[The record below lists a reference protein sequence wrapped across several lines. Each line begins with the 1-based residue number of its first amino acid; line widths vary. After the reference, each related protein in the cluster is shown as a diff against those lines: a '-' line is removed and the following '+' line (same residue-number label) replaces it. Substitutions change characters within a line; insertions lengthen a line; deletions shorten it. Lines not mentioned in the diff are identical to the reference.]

1 MHPEKILY
9 IQTIKRIKQHAWQ
22 NEDHELNIWLLNATA
37 MDRPAKLRRLHEF
50 RHKVPFV
57 SKSALE
63 GVLKTVQ
70 DEGLPELISTKN
82 MREANSALFD
92 QCSQSGPL
100 LFKQP
105 LTTIEGNQQ
114 SILFTNLP
122 SWIQGAYSMG
132 GGFHHLLCKTMEKHS
147 KLHLLVYADEIT
159 PGNVLAP
166 VTSRK
171 TWAIYVSFKE
181 FHSHLQSTQAWI
193 TISVVRS
200 SIVNS
205 LDGNLSQMLK
215 VLLHHWF
222 TTHMIH
228 LVGIQLFEPPGQ
240 PQCIPHKRLFVSLGF
255 FIMDGSAHK
264 FALSIKGDSGSRF
277 CCLCKNI
284 FLAKAKPPS
293 EDPEDVPVATVS
305 CFTKASHLDLASD
318 EEIWSSWSRMVAR
331 KDTETAKSFKMW
343 EQATGISF
351 SLHAILA
358 DPSLQEHF
366 QPTHVL
372 FHDWMHA
379 LLCNGCMSHCI
390 FHVLS
395 TLNCWDNLSGW
406 MSCWKVPTVWKHFQ
420 VVSLFQAKRLE
431 KHKKANKLSSTA
443 SELLTALPLVNH
455 YLTTLAEDSTEIQCF
470 QSLNHLVELMQATWH
485 QQVTPEEIQICVESI
500 LAKWKACGWHMFK
513 KHHWLLHIASNF
525 AKHSILP
532 NCFCMERKNKCV
544 GQKATMVRNT
554 QIFEKSVLEDMV
566 ASDLT
571 MASKP
576 DAFDDTI
583 TLLNPKPA
591 PKKLFALGKAIW
603 QDLGEAC
610 HGLKIAHHARLKSG
624 STCSRGD
631 VVLAASATGFDAG
644 EVACFLSKD
653 NQDVCILHIFSLK
666 EKLPKHCVWEEM
678 QSQEGVPLSAIL
690 APVFHCKSKRG
701 VTTLTPWQW
710 Q

>member
-1 MHPEKILY
+1 
-9 IQTIKRIKQHAWQ
+9 
-22 NEDHELNIWLLNATA
+22 
-37 MDRPAKLRRLHEF
+37 
-50 RHKVPFV
+50 
-57 SKSALE
+57 
-63 GVLKTVQ
+63 
-70 DEGLPELISTKN
+70 
-82 MREANSALFD
+82 
-92 QCSQSGPL
+92 
-100 LFKQP
+100 
-105 LTTIEGNQQ
+105 
-114 SILFTNLP
+114 
-122 SWIQGAYSMG
+122 
-132 GGFHHLLCKTMEKHS
+132 MEKHS

-240 PQCIPHKRLFVSLGF
+240 PQCIPHKRLFVSLGV

-284 FLAKAKPPS
+284 FLAKAKPSS

-532 NCFCMERKNKCV
+532 NCCCMERKNKCV

-591 PKKLFALGKAIW
+591 PKKFFALGKAIW

-710 Q
+710 QWQDQFQQKKKCTCSMQSLGPSWMFKHTVVIVEAHSAGCLSTQCWLLEHTVLFLARFYRFLSLAYWWKQCFFVYILASKHTMLAFHKHCIASKLSYVKKIEYKQPYNIC